1 MNSLDVLWGIST
13 LPSQNLCRVPA
24 GVNKEMPK
32 EAAMNSSLLTKT
44 DLQNIPKLYET
55 EDIETEDKII
65 RAKLFMPWT
74 NWTWYV
80 IEFDGENQCFGFVK
94 GLDAEFGYF
103 SLRELE
109 SIEGPFGLKVER
121 DIHFSPVK
129 VCDLPR
135 W

>member
-1 MNSLDVLWGIST
+1 M
-13 LPSQNLCRVPA
+13 Q
-24 GVNKEMPK
+24 
-32 EAAMNSSLLTKT
+32 LLTKE
-44 DLQNIPKLYET
+44 LMENIPKLYET
-55 EDIETEDKII
+55 EQTEIENKTIH
-65 RAKLFMPWT
+65 AKFFTPWS

-80 IEFDGENQCFGFVK
+80 IEFDGENQCFGYVK

-121 DIHFSPVK
+121 DIHFQPIK
-129 VCDLPR
+129 VCDILN

>member
-1 MNSLDVLWGIST
+1 M
-13 LPSQNLCRVPA
+13 Q
-24 GVNKEMPK
+24 
-32 EAAMNSSLLTKT
+32 LLTKELIGT
-44 DLQNIPKLYET
+44 IPKLYET
-55 EDIETEDKII
+55 EEIELEDKTIH
-65 RAKLFMPWT
+65 AKFFTPWS

-103 SLRELE
+103 SLSELE

-121 DIHFSPVK
+121 DIHFQPIK
-129 VCDLPR
+129 VCDILS

>member
-1 MNSLDVLWGIST
+1 M
-13 LPSQNLCRVPA
+13 Q
-24 GVNKEMPK
+24 
-32 EAAMNSSLLTKT
+32 LLTKE
-44 DLQNIPKLYET
+44 LMGSIPKLYET
-55 EDIETEDKII
+55 EEIELEDKTIH
-65 RAKLFMPWT
+65 AKFFTPWS

-109 SIEGPFGLKVER
+109 GVEGPFGLKVER
-121 DIHFSPVK
+121 DIHFQPTK
-129 VCDLPR
+129 VCDIPH

>member
-1 MNSLDVLWGIST
+1 M
-13 LPSQNLCRVPA
+13 Q
-24 GVNKEMPK
+24 
-32 EAAMNSSLLTKT
+32 LLTKE
-44 DLQNIPKLYET
+44 LMGSIPKLYDT
-55 EDIETEDKII
+55 EEIELEDKTIH
-65 RAKLFMPWT
+65 AKFFTPWS

-80 IEFDGENQCFGFVK
+80 IEFDGENQCFGYVK

-121 DIHFSPVK
+121 DIHFLPIK
-129 VCDLPR
+129 VCDMLH